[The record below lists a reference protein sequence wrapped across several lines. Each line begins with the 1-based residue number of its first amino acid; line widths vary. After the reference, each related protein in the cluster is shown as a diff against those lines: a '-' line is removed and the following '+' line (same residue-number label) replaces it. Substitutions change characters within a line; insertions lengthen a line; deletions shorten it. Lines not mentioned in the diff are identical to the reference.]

1 MGNLI
6 IGTCWPRHAE
16 RILTV
21 KTIGLTIYSMH
32 DSYRMS
38 PEDIRRKGLG
48 EEVRSLLRC
57 RHVNQFYLLSGY
69 LVADPVV
76 LDVDVLG
83 ALMMH
88 WICGKLSS

>member
-1 MGNLI
+1 MLADVA
-6 IGTCWPRHAE
+6 RHAE

-21 KTIGLTIYSMH
+21 KTMSLTINSMH

-38 PEDIRRKGLG
+38 PEDIRRKGLS

-57 RHVNQFYLLSGY
+57 RHVDQLYLLSGF
-69 LVADPVV
+69 LVADLVV
-76 LDVDVLG
+76 LDADEFG

-88 WICGKLSS
+88 RVPSHCDK